1 MPVSALAHVPI
12 EQAPDLLLP
21 GLSSFLRSVAA
32 KRLRK
37 LCILQGPIRSGSHAA
52 TPRPGRLRRSDIAGR
67 AALQAP
73 SPLAWS
79 TGRTTTQRQGSTRS
93 PALPHTHWFTS
104 RSSHERKQP
113 CVRAAGY
120 RTRCLPPAM
129 TQAGLRRRN
138 VGPCRMAGRT
148 GDREP
153 LRQGRAAGGS
163 PSSCLSVRVP
173 TLPPRWS
180 VTGVRTPSRPRRP
193 RRIADVLGPPGLAL
207 SRATHGATQRGPRN
221 GATQRGVEEVRGA
234 GGGLGC

>member
-12 EQAPDLLLP
+12 EQTPDLLLP
-21 GLSSFLRSVAA
+21 ATWSLVLPEIGPGQWLPSDYASCASFRGRS
-32 KRLRK
+32 
-37 LCILQGPIRSGSHAA
+37 RSGSHAA

-163 PSSCLSVRVP
+163 PSSCSRYVC
-173 TLPPRWS
+173 PPCPH
-180 VTGVRTPSRPRRP
+180 GGPSRGSGRRAAH
-193 RRIADVLGPPGLAL
+193 AD
-207 SRATHGATQRGPRN
+207 RG
-221 GATQRGVEEVRGA
+221 G
-234 GGGLGC
+234 